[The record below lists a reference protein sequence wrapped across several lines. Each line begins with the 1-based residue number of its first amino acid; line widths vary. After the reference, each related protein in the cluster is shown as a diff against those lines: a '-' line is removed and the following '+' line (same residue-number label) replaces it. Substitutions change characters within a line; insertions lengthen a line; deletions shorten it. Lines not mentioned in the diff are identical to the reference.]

1 VWVEWQYHQQWRR
14 RRRRRRNT
22 GSAKSSSFWFSMPL
36 LSTLSSS
43 IDLFN
48 SLSVPLFLF
57 FIISISQSL
66 LLSLLLF
73 CSTDFFFFLKKN
85 KNRSWIR
92 ALCFTPW
99 MASPSSSQCNTFPFF
114 SGFHSISFFLCLS
127 IAKVSIFNPRMLVMP
142 NGEISV
148 PICLFFLLFLL
159 FSPCLLIL

>member
-1 VWVEWQYHQQWRR
+1 MWVEWQYHQQWR

-22 GSAKSSSFWFSMPL
+22 GSAKSSSFWFSMQL

-73 CSTDFFFFLKKN
+73 CSTDFFFFLKKT
-85 KNRSWIR
+85 KTDHESELY
-92 ALCFTPW
+92 ALRPGWLLPPRLNVILSLSFLGFIP
-99 MASPSSSQCNTFPFF
+99 FPFF
-114 SGFHSISFFLCLS
+114 YVFG
-127 IAKVSIFNPRMLVMP
+127 
-142 NGEISV
+142 
-148 PICLFFLLFLL
+148 LLKFQ
-159 FSPCLLIL
+159 SLIPGC

>member
-1 VWVEWQYHQQWRR
+1 MQ
-14 RRRRRRNT
+14 
-22 GSAKSSSFWFSMPL
+22 L

-73 CSTDFFFFLKKN
+73 CSTDFFFFLKKT
-85 KNRSWIR
+85 KTDHESELY
-92 ALCFTPW
+92 ALRPGWLLPPRLNVILSLSFLGFIP
-99 MASPSSSQCNTFPFF
+99 FP
-114 SGFHSISFFLCLS
+114 FFLCLS

-148 PICLFFLLFLL
+148 PICLFFLLSLL